1 MKIQGES
8 FFLSQNFLHVFQLKV
23 SDHTFEYEIRF
34 IFLNAND
41 ILRLKTL
48 KKIKVSS
55 LNSKPVLYFEI
66 QSIEINRGI
75 QTAAISQH
83 WPFCKTWRMADSHI
97 STTQLAQKKFLFKE
111 IEEELLVNLQSKD
124 TRHNQKRLRQF

>member
-83 WPFCKTWRMADSHI
+83 CPLL
-97 STTQLAQKKFLFKE
+97 QNLANGRFPYFNYPTCTKNFLFKE
-111 IEEELLVNLQSKD
+111 IEDELLVNLQSKD